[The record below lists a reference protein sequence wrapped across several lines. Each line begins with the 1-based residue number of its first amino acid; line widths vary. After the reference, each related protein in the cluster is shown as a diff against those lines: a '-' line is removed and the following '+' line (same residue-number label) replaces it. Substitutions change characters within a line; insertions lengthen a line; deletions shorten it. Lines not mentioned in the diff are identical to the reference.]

1 MALLLAVRNQ
11 PSFLHEAFGEERDA
25 SKSTPVRSNG
35 IDGPGQMEGYTLVA
49 VPWRHGSLQGDGSA
63 PAGNIGDRMM
73 TRQRLL
79 LLVAALLAAA
89 AASEPALGQ
98 YAASRTPD
106 GNPDLNG
113 IWQAM
118 GSAHWD
124 LEAHAARRGAVE
136 ELGALGAIPA
146 GLSVVEGGTIPYQ
159 DWAAEQR
166 EKNRRDWLKLDPAVK
181 CYMPGIP
188 RATYMPFPF
197 QIVQTPK
204 SILFAY
210 EFSSSSRVVRMDRP
224 GSEAP
229 VPSWMGYGLGRWEGE
244 TLVVDVTAQ
253 VADTWFDASGNF
265 HSEDLKVEERYT
277 PMGPNSLLY
286 EVTVEDP
293 KVFTRPWKLS
303 MPLYRRL
310 ESNAQIL
317 EFKCVPFAEGA
328 VYGHLTRR
336 SEPSAEPAAEPQD
349 DK

>member
-1 MALLLAVRNQ
+1 MTRLHATLLIAGLVIASLAVHPLRAQ
-11 PSFLHEAFGEERDA
+11 
-25 SKSTPVRSNG
+25 STTG
-35 IDGPGQMEGYTLVA
+35 
-49 VPWRHGSLQGDGSA
+49 
-63 PAGNIGDRMM
+63 
-73 TRQRLL
+73 
-79 LLVAALLAAA
+79 
-89 AASEPALGQ
+89 
-98 YAASRTPD
+98 RTPD

-124 LEAHAARRGAVE
+124 LEAHAARHGPAE

-159 DWAAEQR
+159 EWALEKRAENL
-166 EKNRRDWLKLDPAVK
+166 ENWVKLDPAVK

-210 EFSSSSRVVRMDRP
+210 EFASTSRVVRLDKP
-224 GSEAP
+224 GSEALA
-229 VPSWMGYGLGRWEGE
+229 PSWMGYGLGRWEGE
-244 TLVVDVTAQ
+244 TLVIDVTAQ
-253 VADTWFDASGNF
+253 VADTWFDSSGNF
-265 HSEDLKVEERYT
+265 HSEGLKVEERYT
-277 PMGPNSLLY
+277 PTGPNSLRY
-286 EVTVEDP
+286 EATIEDP
-293 KVFTRPWKLS
+293 EVFTRPWRIS

-328 VYGHLTRR
+328 VYGHLRRGAKPPEESSSR
-336 SEPSAEPAAEPQD
+336 SEPD
-349 DK
+349 N